1 MAKKKD
7 LEIWEAVVLMIVI
20 IGALNWLWVAIQR
33 MGGNKVVFI
42 PDLFWSMGIG
52 NSFITLIVYSVVG
65 AAGIASLVSV
75 GMRLSREKKE

>member
-1 MAKKKD
+1 
-7 LEIWEAVVLMIVI
+7 
-20 IGALNWLWVAIQR
+20 